1 MESLPLNINNNRIR
15 KNQNLKINVCSI
27 TYSVQYFR
35 ATENKSLSVVSLVE
49 FRLKAFDKMKISSSE
64 LATIN
69 T

>member
-27 TYSVQYFR
+27 TYSVQHVR
-35 ATENKSLSVVSLVE
+35 ATENKSLSVVFLVE

>member
-15 KNQNLKINVCSI
+15 KNQNWNINECSI
-27 TYSVQYFR
+27 TYSVKYFR

-49 FRLKAFDKMKISSSE
+49 FRSKAFDKMKISSSE